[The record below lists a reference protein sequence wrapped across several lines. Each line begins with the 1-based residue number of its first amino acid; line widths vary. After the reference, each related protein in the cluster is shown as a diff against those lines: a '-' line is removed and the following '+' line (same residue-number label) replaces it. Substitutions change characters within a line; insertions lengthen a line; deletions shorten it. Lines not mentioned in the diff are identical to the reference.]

1 MKKIL
6 VIASAALALLSCAG
20 NGSKNPNAKDGA
32 LPGKFSVSA
41 ETQIQFS
48 QGNLQYQP
56 STKTWRFAQNQFDTI
71 GSSNAL
77 IAEDYEGWI
86 DLFGWSTV
94 NNPTQTSTDNQD
106 YPDFTDWGTNSISN
120 GGGNNAG
127 WRTLTFDEWQYLFA
141 KRDEAKNKYGVGEV
155 NGIQGLIIL
164 PDEWELPAGLTFNKG
179 LAKGFGSKASSINC
193 YSLEQWNKMEKNGAV
208 FLPEAG
214 TREGTKIQP
223 ECGYYWT
230 ATDYNYAQAYKIF
243 ISPIGFNYKSWS
255 GRKYGESVRLVK

>member
-1 MKKIL
+1 MKKIVVFAL
-6 VIASAALALLSCAG
+6 AAFALLSCG
-20 NGSKNPNAKDGA
+20 GSGSQNPNAKNGA

-86 DLFGWSTV
+86 DLFGWSTA
-94 NNPTQTSTDNQD
+94 NNPTLTSKDNQA

-155 NGIQGLIIL
+155 NGIQGL
-164 PDEWELPAGLTFNKG
+164 
-179 LAKGFGSKASSINC
+179 
-193 YSLEQWNKMEKNGAV
+193 EKNGAV

-214 TREGTKIQP
+214 EREGTKIHP
-223 ECGYYWT
+223 DCGHYWT
-230 ATDYNYAQAYKIF
+230 ATDYNYAQAYNIF
-243 ISPIGFNYKSWS
+243 VSPIGFNYKCWS

>member
-71 GSSNAL
+71 GPSNAL

-86 DLFGWSTV
+86 DLFG
-94 NNPTQTSTDNQD
+94 
-106 YPDFTDWGTNSISN
+106 
-120 GGGNNAG
+120 
-127 WRTLTFDEWQYLFA
+127 
-141 KRDEAKNKYGVGEV
+141 
-155 NGIQGLIIL
+155 
-164 PDEWELPAGLTFNKG
+164 
-179 LAKGFGSKASSINC
+179 
-193 YSLEQWNKMEKNGAV
+193 
-208 FLPEAG
+208 
-214 TREGTKIQP
+214 
-223 ECGYYWT
+223 
-230 ATDYNYAQAYKIF
+230 
-243 ISPIGFNYKSWS
+243 
-255 GRKYGESVRLVK
+255 

>member
-1 MKKIL
+1 M
-6 VIASAALALLSCAG
+6 
-20 NGSKNPNAKDGA
+20 
-32 LPGKFSVSA
+32 
-41 ETQIQFS
+41 
-48 QGNLQYQP
+48 
-56 STKTWRFAQNQFDTI
+56 
-71 GSSNAL
+71 
-77 IAEDYEGWI
+77 
-86 DLFGWSTV
+86 
-94 NNPTQTSTDNQD
+94 
-106 YPDFTDWGTNSISN
+106 
-120 GGGNNAG
+120 
-127 WRTLTFDEWQYLFA
+127 
-141 KRDEAKNKYGVGEV
+141 GEV

-243 ISPIGFNYKSWS
+243 ISPIGFNYKSWG
-255 GRKYGESVRLVK
+255 GRKYGESVLLVK